1 MGLAKGVFLTLA
13 LAGLVAAA
21 PGRAAAKV
29 ETASV
34 AEESTSTSRRL
45 LYAPTITSID
55 VDYGPMEGNTLVTVT
70 VSTQSD
76 WDTDTSVKECKFG
89 SSKTVAT
96 PLSAT
101 TLSCRTP
108 KQATG
113 PQSFG
118 LVVGGSD
125 ITSAIQF
132 TFFPTMFVSDFK
144 TSSVLRYNADT
155 GAFFDVFVQPRS
167 GGLDGPWG
175 LSFGLDHNFYVSSE
189 RTNSI
194 LVYDGSTGAFLKK
207 FCTVKGQPRSHVFH
221 YWDLYVVSAYNDKV
235 YRYNGYTGSPRG
247 VYIEG
252 GGLDHPWGLLFDKYT
267 NDTYVTSEY
276 KDHVFRYKQPTW
288 GLYGGY
294 GQAAVNGGD
303 PHETGSYDP
312 ASQGANPQGMGISNG
327 MGEEITHNVQ
337 QLKLGVNVWKGR
349 FDKVWTN
356 TRVNYANGLVFSVDS
371 LYVTG
376 PYSGKA
382 IVRFNRT
389 TGEYMHHFEDEYLN
403 YPVDIKE
410 FRDYLY
416 VVSEDQVRK
425 YNRLNGEF
433 IKTHSQTDGLLGS
446 FLLFHIDWNQNL
458 GQ

>member
-1 MGLAKGVFLTLA
+1 MGLPMKKALIGFCVFCVGAVL
-13 LAGLVAAA
+13 AA
-21 PGRAAAKV
+21 PPQ
-29 ETASV
+29 ETPQAGSRKPL
-34 AEESTSTSRRL
+34 STGGASRRL
-45 LYAPTITSID
+45 LSQAVTSISPT
-55 VDYGPMEGNTLVTVT
+55 YGPMEGNSLVMVVGTGFASIT
-70 VSTQSD
+70 AAQT
-76 WDTDTSVKECKFG
+76 KECQFG
-89 SSKTVAT
+89 TSKTTAT
-96 PLSAT
+96 VINAT
-101 TLSCRTP
+101 
-108 KQATG
+108 
-113 PQSFG
+113 
-118 LVVGGSD
+118 
-125 ITSAIQF
+125 F

-144 TSSVLRYNADT
+144 TSAVLRYNADT

-175 LSFGLDHNFYVSSE
+175 LAFGLDHNFYVSSE
-189 RTNSI
+189 RTSSV

-207 FCTVKGQPRSHVFH
+207 FCTVKGQPRSLVFH
-221 YWDLYVVSAYNDKV
+221 YWDLYVVSAYSDKI

-247 VYIEG
+247 VYLEG
-252 GGLDHPWGLLFDKYT
+252 GGLDHPWGIIFDKFT

-294 GQAAVNGGD
+294 GSPSTNGGI
-303 PHETGSYDP
+303 HVVGAYDP
-312 ASQGANPQGMGISNG
+312 ATQATNPQGMGISNG
-327 MGEEITHNVQ
+327 LGEEITHNAQ
-337 QLKLGVNVWKGR
+337 QLKLGVNVLKCR

-356 TRVNYANGLVFSVDS
+356 TRVNYANGLDFTVDS

-376 PYSGKA
+376 PYCGNC

-416 VVSEDQVRK
+416 VCSEDQVRK

-433 IKTHSQTDGLLGS
+433 IKTHSQTDGLLAS
-446 FLLFHIDWNQNL
+446 FLLFHINWNQNL
-458 GQ
+458 GE